1 MAKDKKLGFLL
12 SDKED
17 IKNRKRLVNK
27 AMTKLEQTV

>member
-17 IKNRKRLVNK
+17 IKNRKRLVNI
-27 AMTKLEQTV
+27 AMTKLERTV